1 MIADA
6 DERRAEHRVEEVQ
19 GLYGTFTFSEH
30 LLQQIWARRE
40 YDGSN
45 LVTQDGRRVEVVY
58 PGRWNTLGG
67 PDFKEA
73 RIRLDGGAVQSGD
86 VELHLHASGWRL
98 HGHAA
103 DPAYDRVLLHVV
115 LFPETESPSPEG
127 ADARLLPTLALLPHL
142 HHSLEEYAAESAIEC
157 LAGRPMPAIM
167 ERLRERTPE
176 DLSDLLQGRARERWQ
191 QKVRYAALRLERL
204 GWIEA
209 CHHAALEA
217 LGYRFN
223 RAPML
228 ELAVRYPLDT
238 WAGRGVDL
246 REAHAAVGDQWT
258 RHGVRPANHPWVRL
272 QQYAAWVEARPNW
285 PGDLA
290 ALVPQLPHFSWGT
303 ETGVERRVHRLASL
317 RADLAQ
323 RICGGRVGGHRFDNL
338 VCDGWLPLAAAY
350 TGRDVSGLWWH
361 WWPGDQPPMALRVLR
376 ELGVFS
382 GALRPAA
389 HGPMQGLLAQILAA
403 GVR

>member
-1 MIADA
+1 MMAEADDPTA
-6 DERRAEHRVEEVQ
+6 RHRVEEVQ
-19 GLYGTFTFSEH
+19 GLYGPFTFSEH

-45 LVTQDGRRVEVVY
+45 LATQDGRRVEVVHT
-58 PGRWNTLGG
+58 GRWNTLGG

-73 RIRLDGGAVQSGD
+73 RIRFDGGAVQTGD

-98 HGHAA
+98 HGHAE
-103 DPAYDRVLLHVV
+103 DPAYAQVLLHVV
-115 LFPETESPSPEG
+115 LFPDVGSQP
-127 ADARLLPTLALLPHL
+127 AFDAAAKPLPTLGLLPHL

-176 DLSDLLQGRARERWQ
+176 DLAALLERMARERWQ
-191 QKVRYAALRLERL
+191 QKVRYAALRLARL

-209 CHHAALEA
+209 CHQGALEV

-228 ELAVRYPLDT
+228 ELAARYPFAT

-246 REAHAAVGDQWT
+246 PQAYAAVGDRWT

-272 QQYAAWVEARPNW
+272 QQYAAWVEARPDW
-285 PGDLA
+285 PGLLA
-290 ALVPQLPHFSWGT
+290 TAMRGLPNPAWAT
-303 ETGVERRVHRLASL
+303 ATGSARRAHRLADL

-323 RICGGRVGGHRFDNL
+323 RLCDGRVGGSRLDNL
-338 VCDGWLPLAAAY
+338 ICDGWLPLAAAH
-350 TGRDVSGLWWH
+350 TGGDVSGLWWH
-361 WWPGDQPPMALRVLR
+361 WWSGDQPPLLRRVLR

-382 GALRPAA
+382 GPSRPVA
-389 HGPMQGLLAQILAA
+389 HGPLQGLLAQLLAA
-403 GVR
+403 EGR